1 MQVMKKIGLIF
12 AMKKEMRPF
21 EGKFPAER
29 VRCALSGIGK
39 VNAAVCA
46 QKLILDFAPDCIISV
61 GCAGSF
67 SEKVGVGDIVIAKE
81 TAYHDFFDGEEFGHV
96 PGLPPRFPS
105 DERLV
110 AVVSEFMSDAHS
122 GLICSGDQFYIGEFE
137 DKRQK
142 ELCPDALAVDM
153 ESAAIAQ
160 VCCLYSVPFV
170 SVRAISDVH
179 VGGHQAQQYEN
190 FWKNGSE
197 GPFCRIGEIVETLLD
212 TVE

>member
-1 MQVMKKIGLIF
+1 MKKIGLIF

-46 QKLILDFAPDCIISV
+46 QKLILEFAPDCIISV

-67 SEKVGVGDIVIAKE
+67 SEKVRVGDIVIAKE
-81 TAYHDFFDGEEFGHV
+81 TAYHDFLDGEEFGHV

-110 AVVSEFMSDAHS
+110 AVASEYMSDAHS
-122 GLICSGDQFYIGEFE
+122 GLICSGDQFFVGEFE

-142 ELCPDALAVDM
+142 ELYPDALAVDM

-170 SVRAISDVH
+170 SVRAISDMH
-179 VGGHQAQQYEN
+179 TDEHQTQQYEN

-197 GPFCRIGEIVETLLD
+197 GPFCRIGGIIESLLD
-212 TVE
+212 TAE